1 MSLFNGPTDIGFSPM
16 IGKQRDR
23 PADPKK
29 FQFVSHSDGST
40 QHFRPVDNTAT
51 LYCSTEHRLVTTL
64 QMLKEALSS
73 IMIQINI
80 KKARKS
86 CSSSKMK
93 ILIILWWPPWIDYSY
108 VRATCLRR
116 RWPTTG
122 YGEVP
127 SIGPP
132 LPFPKVREGAFVRI
146 SNVPEAMFCMMRFIG
161 IARLRSMTRQEKH
174 NHSPD

>member
-1 MSLFNGPTDIGFSPM
+1 MSLFNGPTHIGFSPM

-40 QHFRPVDNTAT
+40 QHFRPVDDTAT
-51 LYCSTEHRLVTTL
+51 LYCSTEHSLVTTL

-73 IMIQINI
+73 IKIQRNI

-127 SIGPP
+127 SIGP
-132 LPFPKVREGAFVRI
+132 AIAI
-146 SNVPEAMFCMMRFIG
+146 SESQRRRF
-161 IARLRSMTRQEKH
+161 RQDIQCSGSH
-174 NHSPD
+174 VLHDALYRDSAT